1 MEEVLAR
8 IACTACKQAILL
20 LQSTDSRTVF
30 FLERTTNLFLHWF
43 CSALTAIGTVVWLM
57 GRASG
62 L

>member
-1 MEEVLAR
+1 MEEVSAR

-20 LQSTDSRTVF
+20 LQSTDGRTV